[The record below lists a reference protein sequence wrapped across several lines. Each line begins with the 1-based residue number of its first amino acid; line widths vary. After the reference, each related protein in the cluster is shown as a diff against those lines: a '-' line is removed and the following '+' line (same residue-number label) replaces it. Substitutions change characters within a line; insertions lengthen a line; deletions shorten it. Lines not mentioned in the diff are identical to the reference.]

1 MLGEERSQIDGGC
14 CERTCTILFLGVGVV
29 FKSRL
34 SGSGDGE
41 FGPSRKALN

>member
-1 MLGEERSQIDGGC
+1 MRGRVQYY
-14 CERTCTILFLGVGVV
+14 FLGVGVV